1 MDING
6 RTRPTAVIGMPIAH
20 SLSPAMH
27 NAAYQSLELNWV
39 CVPLAVPDQRAL
51 LAFVEAAKRLPF
63 VGFNV
68 TMPYKQAVM
77 ELCDEVAMLAQMA
90 GAVNTV
96 HCVDGRLIGYNT
108 DGRGLLETL
117 LNDAG
122 FDPAGK
128 SVAVIGAGGAA
139 GAAITAL
146 MLAKA
151 SRLALV
157 NRDVVRAESLIE
169 RMGDRMRAM
178 EVTVHPLDA
187 DAAVA
192 VRDADLIINAT
203 PVGMSA
209 EDPSP
214 VPLEWVHEGQVVLDM
229 VYRGGS
235 TALVRGAAER
245 GAVSL
250 NGLGM
255 LVAQGALA
263 IDIWAGADRA
273 QVQAPRDIMRAA
285 AEAAMERIAA
295 SGPGKG
301 GTA

>member
-1 MDING
+1 
-6 RTRPTAVIGMPIAH
+6 
-20 SLSPAMH
+20 MH